1 MQFIK
6 KFFFLLFF
14 IVFSFQTVYPSKI
27 ESIKNLTISEAVSL
41 AIKHNRDIILST
53 LSRVSDKLGLIEAK
67 DNFNIHSNLS
77 ISSEY
82 RREYLKHSNSNDERE
97 YSAKIE
103 ANKIYKTGGSI
114 TTSYSLIRV
123 SGNFDSNYNSAAT
136 ISFSQPLL
144 KGFGRRI
151 ATASLI
157 SAKISDNVSIRNY
170 ENSISYIILQTINAF
185 RNLVVAQK
193 QFEIVKRS
201 LRLSEKLI
209 KINKELVSAGK
220 LAEIDLVETKADLI
234 SNKIQLLSAKNM
246 LENAQLELIKLL
258 GLNPKIKIKVV
269 PEKLKILKISK
280 KRVVSTT
287 FTNRQ
292 DYLNALD
299 SLKLSE
305 ISYDVAKNNL
315 LWDLRLN
322 ASLSSTGED
331 KTKVNEAFTEPF
343 TGKNWDFK
351 AGVVLNIPL
360 SKVVLKTSLIRAKNE
375 LLSRKIWIKQ
385 LKDNIMSDIRNILFQ
400 INTAKLQIEQAK
412 ALYEVSKKK
421 VDAEIEKYKVGKTN
435 NFQLL
440 SYKNQLVQS
449 EIDLL
454 SSKIKYMNLITLLEN
469 KEGILYKKWQNF
481 MPQKIKSLMEN

>member
-27 ESIKNLTISEAVSL
+27 ENIKNLTISEAVSL